1 MSSQRIK
8 LQNQHKKFQ
17 MSVMNFPCS
26 FITLILSI
34 IVYVLFVKK
43 NDFNKNVDIQ
53 YKLQLQECLQDKIEA
68 TEENLKLAQNGHKSE
83 QNYINLLLK
92 IQELH
97 ETLKQKALKIT
108 TLIEEN
114 QDLKEEIAVLKRL
127 FING

>member
-1 MSSQRIK
+1 MSP
-8 LQNQHKKFQ
+8 NQITKSTHKKFQ
-17 MSVMNFPCS
+17 MSVMNFSCS
-26 FITLILSI
+26 LITLILSI

-43 NDFNKNVDIQ
+43 NDFNKNIDIQ
-53 YKLQLQECLQDKIEA
+53 YKLQECLQDKISA
-68 TEENLKLAQNGHKSE
+68 TEENLKLAKIGHESE

-97 ETLKQKALKIT
+97 ETLKQKSLKIK

-127 FING
+127 FVNG